1 MKELR
6 KFAALTLVSAAV
18 ITGCAAQKGSGSVQR
33 STTSSDES
41 NDPVTFVFYNADGV
55 SDPWTDPVAQK
66 ITEATGVTLQTEFPS
81 DAGRD
86 SVDLMIADGDYPD
99 LIFAKNDVSSLVD
112 AGALLDLTDLIDEY
126 GPNIKKLYGDDLKKL
141 RYSESDSS
149 IYQLCSYQADED
161 VLETSGTAQLQW
173 AVLKNSDYKI
183 PYTLAD
189 YENEI
194 CDYMEQN
201 PEIGGQPTIGI
212 SICVTDW
219 HWFITLANPA
229 AYIADGSQDNGQW
242 LIADDGT
249 TTYAPGSESEREYFR
264 WLNRMYHEGILDPD
278 FATQTHDDYMKKIAD
293 GRVLGLL
300 DADWDY
306 SDSEMKLEDRDEYDR
321 TYAGLPVTIDDSV
334 TCRIAYRQ
342 GLAAG
347 WGIGITKACKD
358 PVRAIK
364 FLDWMCSDEAQVLTH
379 WGIEGVNYYVDD
391 NGKRCRTDEEIKNSE
406 NDAGYRAE
414 TGVGFHTYPFP
425 SYGEGVED
433 STGNTYQLINRDSV
447 ISSYNVEQKAALKA
461 WGVDMLT
468 DIFPQDDSSEEP
480 THAPGGEITL
490 GTELSEL
497 KNTLDEIARQGL
509 INCILCDESDFD
521 AQYNKLETDL
531 ANAGAEKA
539 GEMMTETVQSEMKL
553 WAEN

>member
-1 MKELR
+1 MREWK
-6 KFAALTLVSAAV
+6 KIAALTLVSAAV
-18 ITGCAAQKGSGSVQR
+18 ITGCAAQKGSGSAVKHT
-33 STTSSDES
+33 SSSDES
-41 NDPVTFVFYNADGV
+41 SDPVTFVFYNADGV
-55 SDPWTDPVAQK
+55 SDPWTDPVAKK

-81 DAGRD
+81 DGD
-86 SVDLMIADGDYPD
+86 SHSVDLM
-99 LIFAKNDVSSLVD
+99 
-112 AGALLDLTDLIDEY
+112 
-126 GPNIKKLYGDDLKKL
+126 
-141 RYSESDSS
+141 
-149 IYQLCSYQADED
+149 
-161 VLETSGTAQLQW
+161 
-173 AVLKNSDYKI
+173 
-183 PYTLAD
+183 
-189 YENEI
+189 
-194 CDYMEQN
+194 
-201 PEIGGQPTIGI
+201 
-212 SICVTDW
+212 
-219 HWFITLANPA
+219 
-229 AYIADGSQDNGQW
+229 
-242 LIADDGT
+242 IADDGT

-264 WLNRMYHEGILDPD
+264 WLNCMYHEGILDPD

-306 SDSEMKLEDRDEYDR
+306 SDSEMKLKDLDEYDR
-321 TYAGLPVTIDDSV
+321 TYAGLPVTISDDV

-553 WAEN
+553 WEK